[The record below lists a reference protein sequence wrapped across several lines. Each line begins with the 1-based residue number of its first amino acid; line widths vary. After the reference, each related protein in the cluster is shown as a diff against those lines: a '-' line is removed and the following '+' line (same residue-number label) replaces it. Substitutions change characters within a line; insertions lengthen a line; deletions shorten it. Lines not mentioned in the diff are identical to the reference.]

1 MLKKAAMAAIALV
14 VVGLISYHH
23 FSTTTSSFPA
33 PTMPPENSQTA
44 TTPAPAPTSSTRTSI
59 TPATTATTSGTPAAD
74 DAKSS
79 SGWTPSNS
87 TAPKI
92 PLVPELTI
100 VTAIAHPTAGDYES
114 IKRIL
119 AATNDTIE
127 IAYSSDIPG
136 AAPAAGG
143 SATPPRKSCKRSVL
157 RLDLQ
162 DAIDYREN
170 FCASSE
176 ESYSGATAI
185 GVSSQTLNDLKNKG
199 EAELRY
205 QSAEN
210 SGDPDQSCVLKFV
223 EKTDVPM
230 PLMVNDRRE
239 QLPAVHARCF
249 PSGSDKP
256 SDFYFLDDPDNP
268 LALAW
273 QLASANKLQVV
284 KITIPTNTPRIEQA
298 LEQTGRAEV
307 YGIYFDFGSA
317 SIRPESE
324 PVLKEIADAL
334 KKNPAWKLIVEGHTD
349 NVGGDSYNLDLSRR
363 RAAAVK
369 QSLVE
374 HYKVAGARLTTSGF
388 GASRPKESN
397 DTLEGRA
404 RNRRVELVRQ
414 PS

>member
-1 MLKKAAMAAIALV
+1 MLKKAAMAVIALL
-14 VVGLISYHH
+14 VVGPIVYHH
-23 FSTTTSSFPA
+23 FSTTSSSTTA
-33 PTMPPENSQTA
+33 QRVSSENSRPGT
-44 TTPAPAPTSSTRTSI
+44 TLTPASASSTTA
-59 TPATTATTSGTPAAD
+59 TPATTSTTAGAPNGDS
-74 DAKSS
+74 AKSS
-79 SGWTPSNS
+79 SGWTPSNA

-114 IKRIL
+114 IKRIQ
-119 AATNDTIE
+119 AVNNDTVE

-136 AAPAAGG
+136 AAPVAGR

-162 DAIDYREN
+162 DSIDYREN

-185 GVSSQTLNDLKNKG
+185 GVSSQTLNDLKSKG
-199 EAELRY
+199 EADLRY

-210 SGDPDQSCVLKFV
+210 SGDPDQSCVLKLV
-223 EKTDVPM
+223 EKTDVAM
-230 PLMVNDRRE
+230 PLLVNDRRE
-239 QLPAVHARCF
+239 QLPAVHARCV

-256 SDFYFLDDPDNP
+256 SDFYFLDDADNP

-324 PVLKEIADAL
+324 PVLQEIADAL
-334 KKNPAWKLIVEGHTD
+334 KKNPAWKLTVEGHTD

-363 RAAAVK
+363 RAAAVR

-374 HYKVAGARLTTSGF
+374 HYKVA
-388 GASRPKESN
+388 
-397 DTLEGRA
+397 
-404 RNRRVELVRQ
+404 
-414 PS
+414 